1 MSIRGL
7 YQRGMNLRDAGGM
20 VPLRTN
26 DIERPWRL
34 VPFPDKEKF
43 ASLFP
48 KVGRGPG
55 IDIER
60 YWAVLTKRATGASLV
75 ETAKEFGITKERVRQ
90 MEAKFLR
97 KAASSLGTD

>member
-1 MSIRGL
+1 
-7 YQRGMNLRDAGGM
+7 MNLRNSGGM

-43 ASLFP
+43 TQIFT
-48 KVGRGPG
+48 KDGRGPR

-60 YWAVLTKRATGASLV
+60 YWLVLTKRKEGASLV
-75 ETAKEFGITKERVRQ
+75 DTAKEFGITKERVRQ

-97 KAASSLGTD
+97 KAASFLGTD